1 MVEITGL
8 KEQPVRTEFYPERGR
23 RGLDGGQL
31 TDFGGIGARPM
42 KEAASIGGL
51 NTPTLLNY
59 LPRAKLSFCV
69 TSAITE
75 KPRAIAIVT
84 VQKVSHMG

>member
-1 MVEITGL
+1 
-8 KEQPVRTEFYPERGR
+8 
-23 RGLDGGQL
+23 
-31 TDFGGIGARPM
+31 M
-42 KEAASIGGL
+42 KEAANWGGL
-51 NTPTLLNY
+51 ITPTLPTY